1 MQERNG
7 TTWALAAAL
16 LAAAILSFAL
26 VTPWAASAETH
37 AASLAALE
45 ENQSTVLELAAAST
59 AASAAITLLPG
70 DAATPIADKLADI
83 SGYFLLALCAIYLE
97 KYLLTVTAY
106 AAFRLLVPAACLLLA
121 AWLLAGRD
129 WLRKAGWKLL
139 VFGLAIALVIPASV
153 KVSGLIED
161 TYRLSMEETL
171 QQAKDT
177 TQAVEDSAQSGDAG
191 TDQGFLGGLFYQA
204 IDPQGQF
211 VEIFGQRVDLL
222 IAVQHGAQA
231 GISLLQAAHLR
242 INLLNGVGDPPGD
255 PDDDDKQQC
264 QQQQEKQ
271 QKQQNLPHQV
281 AFHNGGGHG
290 GYKRHIPVSQ
300 ERGVIHGVSVFRAVV
315 KLLDAN
321 GVALI
326 LEL

>member
-1 MQERNG
+1 MRERNG

-37 AASLAALE
+37 EASLAALE
-45 ENQSTVLELAAAST
+45 EKQSTVLELAAAST

-139 VFGLAIALVIPASV
+139 VFGLAIVLVIPASV
-153 KVSGLIED
+153 KVSGMIED

-177 TQAVEDSAQSGDAG
+177 TAAVEDSAQSGDSQEE
-191 TDQGFLGGLFYQA
+191 QGFLSGLFSK
-204 IDPQGQF
+204 
-211 VEIFGQRVDLL
+211 VTE
-222 IAVQHGAQA
+222 
-231 GISLLQAAHLR
+231 
-242 INLLNGVGDPPGD
+242 GVS
-255 PDDDDKQQC
+255 
-264 QQQQEKQ
+264 
-271 QKQQNLPHQV
+271 QV
-281 AFHNGGGHG
+281 ASGLTERVGQMLNRFLEALAVTLVTACLIPILVLLFFVWLVKFIWGIEIPDPRGALPG
-290 GYKRHIPVSQ
+290 KRTA
-300 ERGVIHGVSVFRAVV
+300 RGREEA
-315 KLLDAN
+315 AR
-321 GVALI
+321 
-326 LEL
+326 

>member
-1 MQERNG
+1 MRERNG

-37 AASLAALE
+37 AASITALE
-45 ENQSTVLELAAAST
+45 EKQSTVLELAAAST

-83 SGYFLLALCAIYLE
+83 SGCFLLALCAIYLE

-139 VFGLAIALVIPASV
+139 VFGLAIVLVIPASV
-153 KVSGLIED
+153 KVSGMIED

-177 TQAVEDSAQSGDAG
+177 TAAVEDSAQSGETE
-191 TDQGFLGGLFYQA
+191 TDQGFLGGLFSK
-204 IDPQGQF
+204 
-211 VEIFGQRVDLL
+211 VTE
-222 IAVQHGAQA
+222 
-231 GISLLQAAHLR
+231 GISQAARDLTDR
-242 INLLNGVGDPPGD
+242 VGQMLNRFLEALAVTLVTSCLIPILVLLFFVWLVKFIWGIDLPAPKPLPGRPP
-255 PDDDDKQQC
+255 
-264 QQQQEKQ
+264 
-271 QKQQNLPHQV
+271 
-281 AFHNGGGHG
+281 
-290 GYKRHIPVSQ
+290 RHQ
-300 ERGVIHGVSVFRAVV
+300 ERSPQ
-315 KLLDAN
+315 
-321 GVALI
+321 
-326 LEL
+326 

>member
-1 MQERNG
+1 MREKNG

-37 AASLAALE
+37 EASLTALE
-45 ENQSTVLELAAAST
+45 EKQSTVLELAAAST

-139 VFGLAIALVIPASV
+139 VFGLAIVLVIPASV
-153 KVSGLIED
+153 KVSGRSRIPTASPWRRPSSRRKTLPPPWR
-161 TYRLSMEETL
+161 TAPSPGRPRLTRASW
-171 QQAKDT
+171 
-177 TQAVEDSAQSGDAG
+177 
-191 TDQGFLGGLFYQA
+191 
-204 IDPQGQF
+204 
-211 VEIFGQRVDLL
+211 
-222 IAVQHGAQA
+222 
-231 GISLLQAAHLR
+231 AASSPR
-242 INLLNGVGDPPGD
+242 
-255 PDDDDKQQC
+255 
-264 QQQQEKQ
+264 
-271 QKQQNLPHQV
+271 
-281 AFHNGGGHG
+281 
-290 GYKRHIPVSQ
+290 
-300 ERGVIHGVSVFRAVV
+300 
-315 KLLDAN
+315 
-321 GVALI
+321 
-326 LEL
+326 